1 MHLDLLQ
8 EIRKEPLQKDLL
20 KSIQKRIAAEQAEQL
35 PPSTTL
41 TVLVFAGL
49 LLFANAFFV
58 VQNFNQKEQS
68 QETTLITNMKSD
80 NQLYQ

>member
-8 EIRKEPLQKDLL
+8 QIRKEPLQKDLL
-20 KSIQKRIAAEQAEQL
+20 KGIQKQIAAEQAEQL

-41 TVLVFAGL
+41 TVLVLAGL

-58 VQNFNQKEQS
+58 VQNLNQKEQS